1 MWLRP
6 GLLHRPTDGAKA
18 VSRLAKA
25 PGTRNSHGVHRD
37 PVMNS
42 RIAWL
47 ALFSTAGLCLA
58 QQPVVPPHPAP
69 AGAFEVNGIAAKVNN
84 TVITKSELN
93 FRLAPI
99 YAQLAAQF
107 PRRGD
112 EFMRQVTD
120 AREKLLQEMI
130 DREIILYEFKQLE
143 KKGANLPEHV
153 VDKEIKRQ
161 IQANFNGSEA
171 KFDEELKRARMTRD
185 GYREMTRDQL
195 IVQAMRAEHFSD
207 APPPLPGEITK
218 EYNEVKEKLRDT
230 SKDVIT
236 FNKIFLPR
244 IDADSPLATPETQLA
259 LAEKLAAEIKSGA
272 DVTELAKKHSRDA
285 FAAEGGFQKDVPRT
299 DLQPEF
305 AAIIFAGKDG
315 DVVGPLEDPAG
326 FTIVKITKIVQ
337 GPSPSLSEVREM
349 IEDRVRTKKN
359 ATTYE
364 KWIEK
369 KRKSALIEKKI

>member
-1 MWLRP
+1 
-6 GLLHRPTDGAKA
+6 
-18 VSRLAKA
+18 
-25 PGTRNSHGVHRD
+25 
-37 PVMNS
+37 MNS

-47 ALFSTAGLCLA
+47 ALFSTAGLCPA
-58 QQPVVPPHPAP
+58 QQPVAPPAAP
-69 AGAFEVNGIAAKVNN
+69 AGVFEVNGIAAKVAN

-107 PRRGD
+107 PRRGA
-112 EFMRQVTD
+112 EFDRQVLD

-130 DREIILYEFKQLE
+130 DREIIIYEFKQLE

-153 VDKEIKRQ
+153 VDKEVKRQ
-161 IQANFNGSEA
+161 IQSNFNGSEA
-171 KFDEELKRARMTRD
+171 KFDEELTRAGMSRDKYRKMTRN
-185 GYREMTRDQL
+185 QL

-207 APPPLPGEITK
+207 APPPLPGEISK
-218 EYNEVKEKLRDT
+218 EYAEVKEKLRDT

-244 IDADSPLATPETQLA
+244 VDADNPLANQETQLI
-259 LAEKLAAEIKSGA
+259 LAEKLAADLKGGA
-272 DVTELAKKHSRDA
+272 DVAELAKTHSRDA
-285 FAAEGGFQKDVPRT
+285 FASEGGFQKDVPRT

-337 GPSPSLSEVREM
+337 GPPPPLSEVREM
-349 IEDRVRTKKN
+349 IEERVRTKKN
-359 ATTYE
+359 SATYE

-369 KRKSALIEKKI
+369 KRKSVMIEKKI

>member
-1 MWLRP
+1 
-6 GLLHRPTDGAKA
+6 
-18 VSRLAKA
+18 
-25 PGTRNSHGVHRD
+25 
-37 PVMNS
+37 MNS

-47 ALFSTAGLCLA
+47 ALFSAAGLCPA
-58 QQPVVPPHPAP
+58 QQPVAPPALPSGP
-69 AGAFEVNGIAAKVNN
+69 FEVNGIAAKVAN

-107 PRRGD
+107 PRRGA
-112 EFMRQVTD
+112 EFDRQVMD

-130 DREIILYEFKQLE
+130 DREIIIYEFKQLE
-143 KKGANLPEHV
+143 KKGANLPDHV
-153 VDKEIKRQ
+153 VDKEMKRQ
-161 IQANFNGSEA
+161 IQSNFNGSEA
-171 KFDEELKRARMTRD
+171 KFDEELTRAGMSRDRYRKMTRN
-185 GYREMTRDQL
+185 QL

-207 APPPLPGEITK
+207 APPPLPGEINK

-230 SKDVIT
+230 SKDAIT

-244 IDADSPLATPETQLA
+244 ADADNPLATPESQLV
-259 LAEKLAAEIKSGA
+259 LAEKLAADLKGGA
-272 DVTELAKKHSRDA
+272 DVAELAKQHSRDA
-285 FAAEGGFQKDVPRT
+285 FAADGGFQKDVPRT

-305 AAIIFAGKDG
+305 AAIIFASKDG

-337 GPSPSLSEVREM
+337 GPPPPLSEVREM
-349 IEDRVRTKKN
+349 IEERVRTKKN
-359 ATTYE
+359 SATYE

-369 KRKSALIEKKI
+369 KRKSVMIEKKL

>member
-1 MWLRP
+1 
-6 GLLHRPTDGAKA
+6 
-18 VSRLAKA
+18 
-25 PGTRNSHGVHRD
+25 
-37 PVMNS
+37 MNS

-47 ALFSTAGLCLA
+47 ALFSAAGLCPA
-58 QQPVVPPHPAP
+58 QQPVAPHAAP
-69 AGAFEVNGIAAKVNN
+69 AGAFEVNGIAAKVNGQA
-84 TVITKSELN
+84 ITKSELN

-107 PRRGD
+107 PRRGA
-112 EFMRQVTD
+112 EFDRQVLD

-130 DREIILYEFKQLE
+130 DREIILSEFKALE

-153 VDKEIKRQ
+153 VDKEVKRQ
-161 IQANFNGSEA
+161 IQSNFNGSEA

-185 GYREMTRDQL
+185 GYREMTREQL

-207 APPPLPGEITK
+207 APPPLPGEIQK
-218 EYNEVKEKLRDT
+218 EYNEVKDKLRDT

-244 IDADSPLATPETQLA
+244 ADADNPLATPETQLV
-259 LAEKLAAEIKSGA
+259 LAEKLAAEAKGGA
-272 DVTELAKKHSRDA
+272 DIAELAKQHSRDA
-285 FAAEGGFQKDVPRT
+285 FASEGGFQKDVPRT

-315 DVVGPLEDPAG
+315 DVVGPLEDPVG
-326 FTIVKITKIVQ
+326 FTIVKITKINQ
-337 GPSPSLSEVREM
+337 GPYPPLSEVREM
-349 IEDRVRTKKN
+349 IEERVKTKKN

-364 KWIEK
+364 KWISN
-369 KRKSALIEKKI
+369 KRKSAMIEKKL

>member
-1 MWLRP
+1 
-6 GLLHRPTDGAKA
+6 
-18 VSRLAKA
+18 
-25 PGTRNSHGVHRD
+25 
-37 PVMNS
+37 MNS

-47 ALFSTAGLCLA
+47 ALFSTAGLCPA
-58 QQPVVPPHPAP
+58 QQPVAPPHPAP
-69 AGAFEVNGIAAKVNN
+69 SGVFEVNGIAAKVNN

-107 PRRGD
+107 PRRGS
-112 EFMRQVTD
+112 EFERQMLD

-130 DREIILYEFKQLE
+130 DREIILYEFKQME

-153 VDKEIKRQ
+153 VDKEVKRQ

-185 GYREMTRDQL
+185 GYREMTREQL

-207 APPPLPGEITK
+207 APPPLPGEIQK

-259 LAEKLAAEIKSGA
+259 LAEKLAAEIKGGA
-272 DVTELAKKHSRDA
+272 DVAELAKTNSRDA

-305 AAIIFAGKDG
+305 AAIIFASKDG

-337 GPSPSLSEVREM
+337 GPAPSLSEVREM

-359 ATTYE
+359 AATYE